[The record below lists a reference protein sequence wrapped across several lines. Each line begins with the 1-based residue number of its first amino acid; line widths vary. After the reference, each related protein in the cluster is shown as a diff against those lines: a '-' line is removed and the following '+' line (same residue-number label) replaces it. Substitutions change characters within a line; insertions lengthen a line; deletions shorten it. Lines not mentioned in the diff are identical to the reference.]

1 VTITARTGS
10 YGPANVQ
17 VRAGVPATL
26 VVRSDNAQG
35 CVRSFLIPARGV
47 DEILP
52 TRGESRIELGVLE
65 PGKLHYSCG
74 MGMYTGTIT
83 AA

>member
-1 VTITARTGS
+1 VVITARTGS
-10 YGPANVQ
+10 YTPANVQ
-17 VRAGVPATL
+17 AQAGVPTTL

-35 CVRSFLIPARGV
+35 CVRSLLVPSRGV

-52 TRGESRIELGVLE
+52 ARGETRIDLGVLE
-65 PGKLHYSCG
+65 PGTLRYSCG